1 MKQGL
6 TLLAILAILL
16 GAGCQAA
23 APLPPSPP
31 PSEPPP
37 PQGFFLEVTEPQD
50 ETVVNVSP
58 IRISGS
64 TFPEAQ
70 VSVNGEL
77 IDVNGQGNF
86 AAMVE
91 LEEGPNVIEVIAT
104 DYEGNEEN
112 CILAVIYAP

>member
-1 MKQGL
+1 MKRGL

-23 APLPPSPP
+23 APVPPSPP
-31 PSEPPP
+31 PSEPP

-58 IRISGS
+58 VRVSGS
-64 TFPEAQ
+64 TSPEAQ

-77 IDVNGQGNF
+77 IDVDGQGNF

-91 LEEGPNVIEVIAT
+91 LEEGPNVIDVIAT
-104 DYEGNEEN
+104 DYEANEESS
-112 CILAVIYAP
+112 ILAVIYAP

>member
-23 APLPPSPP
+23 APVPPSPP
-31 PSEPPP
+31 PSEPP

-58 IRISGS
+58 VRVSGS
-64 TFPEAQ
+64 TSPEAQ

-77 IDVNGQGNF
+77 IDVDGQGDF
-86 AAMVE
+86 AAMVK

-104 DYEGNEEN
+104 DYEGNEES

>member
-23 APLPPSPP
+23 APVPPSPP
-31 PSEPPP
+31 PSQPPP

-50 ETVVNVSP
+50 ETVVNTSP
-58 IRISGS
+58 IRVIGS
-64 TFPEAQ
+64 TSPEAQ

-77 IDVNGQGNF
+77 IDVDGQGDF
-86 AAMVE
+86 AAMVK

-104 DYEGNEEN
+104 DYEGNEES

>member
-23 APLPPSPP
+23 SPVPPSPP

-37 PQGFFLEVTEPQD
+37 QSFFLEVTEPQD
-50 ETVVNVSP
+50 ETVVSASP
-58 IRISGS
+58 IRVSGS
-64 TFPEAQ
+64 TSPEAQ
-70 VSVNGEL
+70 VSMNGQL
-77 IDVNGQGNF
+77 IDVDGQGNF

-104 DYEGNEEN
+104 DYEGNEES

>member
-1 MKQGL
+1 MKRGL
-6 TLLAILAILL
+6 TLPAILAILL

-23 APLPPSPP
+23 APVPPSPP
-31 PSEPPP
+31 PSEPP

-58 IRISGS
+58 VRVSGS
-64 TFPEAQ
+64 TSPEAQ

-77 IDVNGQGNF
+77 IDVDGQGNF

-104 DYEGNEEN
+104 DYEGNEES
-112 CILAVIYAP
+112 CVLAVIYAP